1 MGFLFVARTQTGA
14 REHIAAPP
22 LADAGRGSIRGLL
35 IEAAVLLVVFDPVAR
50 TATSRRAERRSALT
64 DRGGAPPTDS

>member
-22 LADAGRGSIRGLL
+22 LADAGRGSIRGLF
-35 IEAAVLLVVFDPVAR
+35 IEAAVLLVVFEILVQVF
-50 TATSRRAERRSALT
+50 TAVTMH
-64 DRGGAPPTDS
+64 